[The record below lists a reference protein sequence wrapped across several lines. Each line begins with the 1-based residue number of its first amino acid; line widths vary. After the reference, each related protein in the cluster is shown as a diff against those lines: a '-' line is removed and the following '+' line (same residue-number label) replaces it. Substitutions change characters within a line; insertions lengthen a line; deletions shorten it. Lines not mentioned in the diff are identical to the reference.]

1 MTRTP
6 QPLKNALI
14 RPTPRPA
21 LDPKQKKEMRKI
33 GKRHGRFIGRLE
45 AEKLAAKA
53 QVTALRKAAQGPSP
67 EVRRLVELSQ
77 RVEKAATPT
86 ERQAESYQLNL
97 AKLSQLNR
105 MSQRR
110 R

>member
-1 MTRTP
+1 MEA
-6 QPLKNALI
+6 KKAAANAQL
-14 RPTPRPA
+14 
-21 LDPKQKKEMRKI
+21 
-33 GKRHGRFIGRLE
+33 
-45 AEKLAAKA
+45 
-53 QVTALRKAAQGPSP
+53 TALRKAAQGPSP
-67 EVRRLVELSQ
+67 EVQRLVELSQ

-86 ERQAESYQLNL
+86 ERQAQSYQLNL